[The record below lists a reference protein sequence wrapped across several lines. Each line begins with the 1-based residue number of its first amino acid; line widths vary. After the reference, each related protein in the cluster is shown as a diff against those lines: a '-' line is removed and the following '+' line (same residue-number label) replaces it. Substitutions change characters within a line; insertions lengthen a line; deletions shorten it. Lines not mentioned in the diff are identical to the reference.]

1 MSQQIVKNCLFQGL
15 QRYGSVIDKKSRT
28 MKIRLFVK
36 ALAFALIASVFVS
49 SPANAAVCPSSMV
62 GAGTS
67 GDPCQITTP
76 AQLQAIA
83 SGLTLDYKLMNDLDM
98 TGFAWNGIGGPSYS
112 NPFTGKLDGNGSTI
126 ANLSEVES
134 SRGYS
139 GLLMNYVGSAGQIE
153 NLRMINLTYDIRA
166 DNTAYMGGIVG
177 ILQGAIVNSS
187 FEGSVLIRE
196 SVDRRA
202 GLIGGISGVG
212 NGAITAVDNQID
224 LDGGGFGDQLS
235 GFIGSYDSGAT
246 ILASQYTGTISN
258 TDPLFLDHAFSPS
271 TSCNFITYSYYD
283 NQVFGTRD
291 SETCSA
297 KGQTTT
303 SLKSPTSATGIY
315 ANWTSYWN
323 FGSSSEYPALTS
335 FLSNPGA
342 PTSVTGVAG
351 DASVAVSWTAPANT
365 GGRSISTYTVTS
377 TPGGFT
383 CSSSTSSC
391 TVNGLT
397 NGTSYS
403 FAVTATTSFGT
414 SSTSISSAAATPAAP
429 STPSQSTTTSG
440 TTSTPA
446 SVSENVPAVKSANV
460 KRNKKYSAKSV
471 AKMLSISVPKKAT
484 VKVSVSSAS
493 KAAKTCSKSGTKVAT
508 KKKLGDCS
516 VTVTVQPA
524 RIKGVKQAPQVT
536 SGILAVK

>member
-1 MSQQIVKNCLFQGL
+1 MTAE
-15 QRYGSVIDKKSRT
+15 RSRK
-28 MKIRLFVK
+28 MNFRLIVK
-36 ALAFALIASVFVS
+36 ALALSLVTTMVAAA
-49 SPANAAVCPSSMV
+49 PANAAVCPSSMV

-76 AQLQAIA
+76 AQLQAIR
-83 SGLTLDYKLMNDLDM
+83 SGLSLTYKLMNNLDM
-98 TGFAWNGIGGPSYS
+98 AGFAWNGIGGPSYS

-126 ANLSEVES
+126 SNLSEVES

-139 GLLMNYVGSAGQIE
+139 GLLMNYVGSAGQVE

-177 ILQGAIVNSS
+177 ILRGAIVNSS

-202 GLIGGISGVG
+202 TYIGGISGVG

-224 LDGGGFGDQLS
+224 LDGGGFGNQLS

-246 ILASQYTGTISN
+246 ILASQYTGTIFN
-258 TDPLFLDHAFSPS
+258 TNPSFLYHAFSPS
-271 TSCNFITYSYYD
+271 DSCTFITYSYYD
-283 NQVFGTRD
+283 NQAFGTRD

-297 KGQTTT
+297 KGQTST

-323 FGSSSEYPALTS
+323 FGSSSDYPALTS

-351 DASVAVSWTAPANT
+351 DGSVALSWTAPANT
-365 GGRSISTYTVTS
+365 GGRSVSTYTATS
-377 TPGGFT
+377 TPSGLT
-383 CSSSTSSC
+383 CTSATTTC
-391 TVNGLT
+391 TISVLT
-397 NGTSYS
+397 NGTPYT

-414 SSTSISSAAATPAAP
+414 GTSSSASSSITPVATPQTNTAPATDNSAANVSANV
-429 STPSQSTTTSG
+429 ST
-440 TTSTPA
+440 
-446 SVSENVPAVKSANV
+446 VKSANV

-471 AKMLSISVPKKAT
+471 AALLSISVPKKAT
-484 VKVSVSSAS
+484 VKVSVA
-493 KAAKTCSKSGTKVAT
+493 TESKSSKICAKSGLKVST
-508 KKKLGDCS
+508 KKQTGTCS

-524 RIKGVKQAPQVT
+524 RVKGEKQTPQVT
-536 SGILAVK
+536 TGNLVVQ